1 MKQAVLEA
9 PQKFEIREVPKPVP
23 DDDEAL
29 IRVRAM
35 GICGSDIHA
44 YYGKHPFI
52 HCPIVP
58 GHEISGEVV
67 ETGKNVSG
75 LKAGDRVVLRPQ
87 KVCGEC
93 YPCRTGRYNI
103 CEKLE
108 VLGCQETGGCSDY
121 FAAKG
126 DLLYRIPDSVDFAE
140 GTVIEP
146 LAVGVHAAK
155 RGLADFKGKKVLVI
169 GAGTIGNL
177 VAQSVKG
184 LGASQVM
191 ITDVSDFRL
200 EMAKK
205 CGIPYAVNVKTADL
219 KQAAED
225 YFGPD
230 GMDAVYECSANES
243 ALNQVLNIARKGI
256 PIVIVGVFGNQANIN
271 LANVQDREYQLI
283 GTLMYRHDDY
293 LEAIRL
299 VEEGKVDLKTL
310 ISKKFDMT
318 QIAEAFKY
326 IERYKDTVQK
336 VILSI

>member
-9 PQKFEIREVPKPVP
+9 PQKFEIREVEIPVP
-23 DDDEAL
+23 AADEAL

-67 ETGKNVSG
+67 DKGKNVTD
-75 LKAGDRVVLRPQ
+75 LKVGDRVVLRPQ
-87 KVCGEC
+87 KICGEC
-93 YPCRTGRYNI
+93 YPCRNGRYNI

-108 VLGCQETGGCSDY
+108 VLGCQDTGGCSDF
-121 FAAKG
+121 FAAKAE
-126 DLLYRIPDSVDFAE
+126 LLYRIPDNVDFAE

-177 VAQSVKG
+177 VAQSAKG
-184 LGASQVM
+184 LGAAEVM

-205 CGIPYAVNVKTADL
+205 CGIPYTVNVKITDL
-219 KQAAED
+219 KQAVLEH
-225 YFGPD
+225 FGSD
-230 GMDAVYECSANES
+230 GMDAVYECSASES
-243 ALNQVLNIARKGI
+243 ALNQVLEIARKGI
-256 PIVIVGVFGNQANIN
+256 PIVVVGVFGNRANIN
-271 LANVQDREYQLI
+271 LANIQDREYQLI
-283 GTLMYRHDDY
+283 GTLMYRHEDY

-299 VEEGKVDLKTL
+299 AELGAVDLKTL
-310 ISKKFDMT
+310 ISKEFNIT
-318 QIAEAFKY
+318 CIADAFKY
-326 IERYKDTVQK
+326 IEQHRDAVQK
-336 VILSI
+336 IIIRI